1 MTTAPATTCYRHP
14 DRETGRHCTRC
25 GRPACPECLLNASVG
40 SHCIDCVKAAAP
52 GRATRV
58 KRVWRGDALLATKVI
73 IGINIAAF
81 VAIGIADQR
90 WDGLGHTSANY
101 ALYGPLVH
109 NGDWYR
115 LFTYSVVHFGFLHIF
130 FNLLVLWMVGRVLEP
145 GAGHLRF
152 ALLYVVSVLGGAAGA
167 LIMSPHAPTGGAS
180 GGVFGVA
187 TAATIVLYRQGVR
200 FWDTG
205 FGPLLLINL
214 IAVPLVVSNVSV
226 GGHIGGLIAGGLA
239 TEGMV
244 QARKAG
250 QPALGWVAAAF
261 VGVGAFLI
269 CLAVAGNT

>member
-1 MTTAPATTCYRHP
+1 M
-14 DRETGRHCTRC
+14 
-25 GRPACPECLLNASVG
+25 
-40 SHCIDCVKAAAP
+40 
-52 GRATRV
+52 
-58 KRVWRGDALLATKVI
+58 KRVWRGDALLATKII

-81 VAIGIADQR
+81 VAIGIADRR
-90 WDGLGHTSANY
+90 WDGLGHASANY
-101 ALYGPLVH
+101 ALAGPEVR
-109 NGDWYR
+109 NGQWYR
-115 LFTYSVVHFGFLHIF
+115 LFTYSIVHFGFVHIF
-130 FNLLVLWMVGRVLEP
+130 FNLLILWMVGRVLEP

-167 LIMSPHAPTGGAS
+167 LVFSPHAATGGAS

-214 IAVPLVVSNVSV
+214 IAVPLVVENVSI
-226 GGHIGGLIAGGLA
+226 GGHIGGMIAGGLA
-239 TEGMV
+239 TEAMV

-250 QPALGWVAAAF
+250 QPVLGWIVAAF

-269 CLAVAGNT
+269 CLAVAAGT

>member
-1 MTTAPATTCYRHP
+1 L
-14 DRETGRHCTRC
+14 RE
-25 GRPACPECLLNASVG
+25 ASVG
-40 SHCIDCVKAAAP
+40 SHCVECVKESAP
-52 GRATRV
+52 SPTQRV
-58 KRVWRGDALLATKVI
+58 KHVWRGDALLATKVI
-73 IGINIAAF
+73 IAINVVAF
-81 VAIGIADQR
+81 VWISIADKR
-90 WDGLGHTSANY
+90 WDGLGKTSANY
-101 ALYGPLVH
+101 ALFGPLVR

-115 LFTYSVVHFGFLHIF
+115 LFSYSIVHFGFVHIF
-130 FNLLVLWMVGRVLEP
+130 FNMLVLWMVGRVLEP

-167 LIMSPHAPTGGAS
+167 LVMSPHVPTGGAS

-187 TAATIVLYRQGVR
+187 TAATLVLWRQGVR

-226 GGHIGGLIAGGLA
+226 GGHIGGMIAGGLA
-239 TEGMV
+239 TEAMV

-250 QPALGWVAAAF
+250 QPALGWVVATI

-269 CLAVAGNT
+269 CLAVAGSA